1 MSGVCRHKTGLHYK
15 NKMENRTEIIKVILL
30 ISLVYTLKL
39 KRYYKVLALKYYSG
53 AQTRL
58 LATPLRE
65 WVCLCT
71 CV

>member
-1 MSGVCRHKTGLHYK
+1 
-15 NKMENRTEIIKVILL
+15 MENRTEIIKVILL